1 MIMLLMIMP
10 GIVLCVS
17 LLVVLPSP
25 TKARATGGWLRF
37 LKMLEEMEEDYPSP
51 TDYPYPS
58 SEEDEAVPLP
68 PVHAHPSPNRV
79 GWIEGEISV
88 NLDDVEEGNVGGC
101 GGGIYWTGLCDYT
114 KNEILR
120 LHNKYRATVAMGRE
134 SRGGGLPAASDMREM
149 VDTLF
154 NIVHIVHTLY
164 FYCLYHF

>member
-1 MIMLLMIMP
+1 MIMP

-17 LLVVLPSP
+17 LLVFLPSP
-25 TKARATGGWLRF
+25 TEARATGGWLRF
-37 LKMLEEMEEDYPSP
+37 LKMLEEMEEDYP
-51 TDYPYPS
+51 YPS
-58 SEEDEAVPLP
+58 SEEDEAVPL
-68 PVHAHPSPNRV
+68 HPSPNRI
-79 GWIEGEISV
+79 GWIEGEIPV

-154 NIVHIVHTLY
+154 NIVHNVHIVHKLT
-164 FYCLYHF
+164 FTSIVSIIFKC